1 MSFVYPVFLTAL
13 AALAIP
19 VIIHLF
25 NFRRYRTVYFTN
37 VQFLKEVK
45 EETTSRSKLK
55 HLLVLF
61 SRLLALTFLV
71 LAFAQPYIPVM
82 DAETTNTDTQG
93 ISIYVDNSFSMSA
106 ESDGEPLI
114 NQAKRKAREIIS
126 AYDATQKF
134 QVLSNDL
141 EARQQLFLSKEE
153 ALTLVDELEPSPRYR
168 SLKDIYSVEK
178 KAFTDKGIEKGL
190 AYWISDF
197 QESITDFTPDTSLN
211 VSLVPLK
218 PSNVANLYIDSVWL
232 EKPVVYSNEPNRL
245 MVRITNTGDE
255 AVLNSR
261 VSLKVNGQVKGISD
275 IDVEA
280 GSFGIDTLNFTINE
294 DGWQQAEVSIMD
306 HPIVFDD
313 TWFLTFPATGVVNVL
328 AIDQDQPSPYL
339 QALYGNT
346 ERFKFDKQQVNALNY
361 SSLGKYNLIV
371 LNDLTDIPSGLSY
384 ELEQYLQAGGTI
396 LVFPSANAT
405 ISSYNKLFNTLSLAQ
420 MVGITNEEA
429 EVGLMNREH
438 QIFKDV
444 FETVPRNIDLPQAKV
459 HFTFTK
465 NGLTSEQ
472 RLLSFRDG
480 ASFLSEY
487 SYRSGK
493 VFISSVPLDKE
504 YTDFPYHAIFV
515 PLLYKM
521 ALTGGQLQDLSNTI
535 GQAGTIIVPDTSS
548 NSEMPFK
555 LRSADNEFIPQQKSV
570 AGTRL
575 LTLNEDMMNAGI
587 YSVIDGQGNTVALTA
602 LNFDRKESMGK
613 HLTAQ
618 QLKDKYPQEQVYVF
632 QGVDEDLSGL
642 VNELDRGVTL
652 WKLCIIFALIFLGAE
667 VLLLRFL
674 K

>member
-37 VQFLKEVK
+37 VSFLKEVK
-45 EETTSRSKLK
+45 EETTSRSKIK

-71 LAFAQPYIPVM
+71 LAFAQPYIPVI
-82 DAETTNTDTQG
+82 DAETQPTETQG
-93 ISIYVDNSFSMSA
+93 ISIYIDNSFSMSA
-106 ESDGEPLI
+106 ESDGEPLL

-153 ALTLVDELEPSPRYR
+153 ALTMVDEIEPSPRFR
-168 SLKDIYSVEK
+168 TLKDIYAVEK
-178 KAFTDKGIEKGL
+178 KAFTDRGVETGL
-190 AYWISDF
+190 AYWVSDF
-197 QESITDFTPDTSLN
+197 QENITDFTPDSSLN

-218 PSNVANLYIDSVWL
+218 PSSVPNLLIDSVWL

-280 GSFGIDTLNFTINE
+280 GSYGVDTLNFTINS

-313 TWFLTFPATGVVNVL
+313 TWHLAFPATGVVNVL
-328 AIDQDQPSPYL
+328 AIDQDQPSQYL

-346 ERFKFDKQQVNALNY
+346 DRFKFDKQQVNALNY

-371 LNDLTDIPSGLSY
+371 LNDLTDIPSGLSF

-396 LVFPSANAT
+396 LVFPSAKANIAT
-405 ISSYNKLFNTLSLAQ
+405 YNKLFNTLSLAQ
-420 MVGITNEEA
+420 MVGISNEEA
-429 EVGLMNREH
+429 EVSLMNREH
-438 QIFKDV
+438 QIFRDV
-444 FETVPRNIDLPQAKV
+444 FETVPRNIDLPRSKI
-459 HFTFTK
+459 HYMFTK
-465 NGLTSEQ
+465 NGLTTEQ

-480 ASFLSEY
+480 ASFLSEF

-493 VFISSVPLDKE
+493 VFISAVPLNKE

-535 GQAGTIIVPDTSS
+535 GAAGTIIVPDTSA
-548 NSEMPFK
+548 NAEMPFK

-575 LTLNEDMMNAGI
+575 LSLDENMLNAGI
-587 YSVIDGQGNTVALTA
+587 YSVVDGQGNTVALTA
-602 LNFDRKESMGK
+602 LNFDRKESLGANLSAK
-613 HLTAQ
+613 
-618 QLKDKYPQEQVYVF
+618 QLKGKYPQDQVYVF
-632 QGVDEDLSGL
+632 QGLDEDLAGL